1 MSVYENSR
9 YVQVPAY
16 RARNTVVLTLRE
28 RRKFNMDNASFYI
41 VIQGDTLDYLADK
54 FYGSSAYLWAI
65 LDANPSYQSELDMK
79 AGDRIVIPAPEDV
92 LGV

>member
-1 MSVYENSR
+1 MSVYVNSR

-16 RARNTVVLTLRE
+16 KARNTQVLKLRE
-28 RRKFNMDNASFYI
+28 RKKFNMDNITFYT

-65 LDANPSYQSELDMK
+65 LDANTSYQSELDMK
-79 AGDRIVIPAPEDV
+79 AGDRIIIPAPEEV